1 MKLRIN
7 HLFHNFLKINMYFW
21 PDMKVLLHLL
31 DKPLLKKKKRAR
43 HVTLDCHMAEFLHII
58 CIIQVSYAGMWM
70 CVYLDNIYTDIFDAL
85 VCLCTQGH
93 VHRLACTY
101 IVLTKFGEDTTK

>member
-1 MKLRIN
+1 
-7 HLFHNFLKINMYFW
+7 
-21 PDMKVLLHLL
+21 
-31 DKPLLKKKKRAR
+31 
-43 HVTLDCHMAEFLHII
+43 
-58 CIIQVSYAGMWM
+58 M